1 MLTVVTS
8 GKAAPGVT
16 TCCWAL
22 ALAWPRWLLVADC
35 DPAGGDMAAGLLVG
49 RVSGA
54 RGLLSWSSA
63 ARRCGGSAAAASM
76 LPAHAT
82 EIPEQPSVW
91 FVPGFATATAAE
103 SFTEATWTQLASAL
117 ACCTL
122 TIGRDAL
129 VDLGRVVGHRA
140 SWPLLRAADRVLVAV
155 RPSVRSVHAAQEV
168 ITRLRYELG
177 DLAAVSAVVIGDG
190 PYPAGEVTAA
200 LEIKLAGQL
209 PTDRQT
215 AAALSDGAALPWRVL
230 QRSPLLKSAR
240 ALAGELC
247 VERGPSPAA
256 ATGVGSR

>member
-49 RVSGA
+49 RVSAA

-63 ARRCGGSAAAASM
+63 ARRCGSAAAAASM

-82 EIPEQPSVW
+82 ELPERPGVW

-117 ACCTL
+117 AQSTSL
-122 TIGRDAL
+122 IGRDAL
-129 VDLGRVVGHRA
+129 VDFGRVVGQRA
-140 SWPLLRAADRVLVAV
+140 SWPLLRAADRVLLAV
-155 RPSVRSVHAAQEV
+155 RPSVRSVHAAQDV

-177 DLAAVSAVVIGDG
+177 DLAVVSAMVIGDG
-190 PYPAGEVTAA
+190 PYPAAEVAAA
-200 LEIKLAGQL
+200 LEIPVAAQL
-209 PTDRQT
+209 PMDRQ
-215 AAALSDGAALPWRVL
+215 AAGALSDGASLPWRVL

-240 ALAGELC
+240 VLAARLT
-247 VERGPSPAA
+247 VDRDSAPATA
-256 ATGVGSR
+256 SGAGSR